1 MAVSSLAL
9 SGCAQ
14 QVPMTGIKLPKE
26 CPFRGYP
33 NAECTMADQVPVA
46 QGVYRY
52 TIVMQSMD
60 DHNKI
65 LEYYKS
71 DLAMNGLMLKSQ
83 SEEKGKTDLNFKSDK
98 AEAYLSVTP
107 LTSGMQI
114 ITLIYKP
121 IGL

>member
-1 MAVSSLAL
+1 MV
-9 SGCAQ
+9 
-14 QVPMTGIKLPKE
+14 
-26 CPFRGYP
+26 
-33 NAECTMADQVPVA
+33 DQVPVA

-52 TIVMQSMD
+52 TIVMKSMD

-98 AEAYLSVTP
+98 AEAFLSVTP